1 MKLKDLIDEIKVSLL
16 ANKTRTFLT
25 VLGIVI
31 GIASVIVMLAVGAGA
46 QQQITSSINSLGT
59 NILTV
64 RSGGGGRP
72 GEANTGTEKPF
83 TFLDAEAIEDKV
95 PNIKA
100 VAPLV
105 QTRAQ
110 AQVGNKNMNATIL
123 GVTDTYQEVGN
134 VKVAYGNFI
143 TESQS
148 RSFSKVAVLGS
159 IAATNLFGEDDPI
172 GEQVKI
178 KTNNYTVVGVA
189 ESKGGSGFQ
198 NPDEYIYLPIN
209 TAMQYISGNNNL
221 GSIAVTTEK
230 SDQLTQVQEDL
241 TNFLLKRRNIENKDL
256 ADFRIL
262 NQQELLATVSSITG
276 IFTMLLGS
284 VAGISLLVGGI
295 GIMNMMLTTVRERT
309 KEIGLRKA
317 LGAKEKDLRKQFLFE
332 AVVVTLSGGI
342 LGTLLGYLIS
352 WVINLSGLIST
363 SVSFS
368 SVMLAFS
375 VSVFIGVVFGYYPA
389 KKAGK
394 LNPIDALRYE

>member
-1 MKLKDLIDEIKVSLL
+1 MMTD
-16 ANKTRTFLT
+16 
-25 VLGIVI
+25 IVH
-31 GIASVIVMLAVGAGA
+31 
-46 QQQITSSINSLGT
+46 
-59 NILTV
+59 
-64 RSGGGGRP
+64 
-72 GEANTGTEKPF
+72 
-83 TFLDAEAIEDKV
+83 
-95 PNIKA
+95 
-100 VAPLV
+100 
-105 QTRAQ
+105 
-110 AQVGNKNMNATIL
+110 
-123 GVTDTYQEVGN
+123 
-134 VKVAYGNFI
+134 
-143 TESQS
+143 
-148 RSFSKVAVLGS
+148 
-159 IAATNLFGEDDPI
+159 
-172 GEQVKI
+172 I

-262 NQQELLATVSSITG
+262 NQQELLATVSSITD